1 MSRRALGLGLDHGTS
16 SCRALLV
23 DLDTGAEVA
32 EAVHAYEGGEAGV
45 WHAPDDPD
53 VARQDP
59 RDHLRGLEVTTST
72 VLERARQELAGFDAA
87 DVVGIGVATTGSTP
101 LPLARDGQPLAATT
115 SDLAA
120 LAWLWKD
127 HSAHEEA
134 AAITLAAHEHRP
146 SYVAA
151 CGGTYSAEWFWA
163 KLWHCR
169 RVAPD
174 IFAQAHGWVEL
185 ADWLPGVLVGSTAT
199 ERIPRGACAAGHK
212 AMYDD
217 TWGGWPDE
225 AFLRLLD
232 PELAALPSRLGGP
245 ALPAGA
251 RAGGLCPTW
260 ARRLGL
266 AEGTAVAVGG
276 FDAHAGALA
285 AGVADGVLVKVM
297 GTSTCDVTVRRSG
310 LEAPEVP
317 GVCGVVRD
325 SVLQGHFG
333 IEAGQSAVGDAFAWV
348 ADRLVGTDTT
358 LADLAE
364 QAAGLAPGEHGLLA
378 LDWLNGNRTVLVDQR
393 LTGLLVGLTLQTR
406 PHHIYQALVEATA
419 FGALRIVE
427 QLERH
432 GVPVRQVVACGGLPA
447 RNPALVQTYADVLGR
462 PLLVSA
468 ARQTSALGAAML
480 GALAAGPDRG
490 GYATAA
496 QAQERLTRFQAER
509 FDPRPDRHATYAR
522 MYELYRDLHD
532 AFGLEK
538 DERGL
543 GGVMKEL
550 LALRDGTARR

>member
-1 MSRRALGLGLDHGTS
+1 MSRPAFGLGLDHGTS

-45 WHAPDDPD
+45 WMSADDPD

-59 RDHLRGLEVTTST
+59 RDHLRGLEATTSA
-72 VLERARQELAGFDAA
+72 VLAQAREDVPGFDPAS
-87 DVVGIGVATTGSTP
+87 VVGIGVATTGSTP
-101 LPLARDGQPLAATT
+101 LPLGRDGQPLASTR

-134 AAITLAAHEHRP
+134 AAITRAAHEHRP
-146 SYVAA
+146 QYVAA

-163 KLWHCR
+163 KLWHCL

-174 IFAQAHGWVEL
+174 VFAQAHGWVEL
-185 ADWLPGVLVGSTAT
+185 ADWLPGVLVGATRT
-199 ERIPRGACAAGHK
+199 ERIPRGLCAAGHK
-212 AMYDD
+212 AMYDEA
-217 TWGGWPDE
+217 WGGWPDE
-225 AFLRLLD
+225 EFLRLLD
-232 PELAALPSRLGGP
+232 PELAALRPRLGGP

-251 RAGGLCPTW
+251 RAGGVCPTW
-260 ARRLGL
+260 AERLGL
-266 AEGTAVAVGG
+266 AEGTSVAVGG

-285 AGVADGVLVKVM
+285 SGVAEGILVKVM
-297 GTSTCDVTVRRSG
+297 GTSTCDVTVRGSA
-310 LEAPEVP
+310 LAAPAVP

-325 SVLQGHFG
+325 SVLPEHFG

-348 ADRLVGTDTT
+348 ADRLAGSHTT
-358 LADLAE
+358 LEDLAE
-364 QAAGLAPGEHGLLA
+364 LGAALEPGEHGLLA

-393 LTGLLVGLTLQTR
+393 LTGLLMGVTLQTR

-419 FGALRIVE
+419 FGALRIIE

-462 PLLVSA
+462 PILVSA
-468 ARQTSALGAAML
+468 ASQASALGAAML

-490 GYATAA
+490 GFATAA
-496 QAQERLTRFQAER
+496 QAQKRLTRYQPGR
-509 FDPRPDRHATYAR
+509 FAPRPDRHKTYAR
-522 MYELYRDLHD
+522 LYELYRDLHD

-543 GGVMKEL
+543 GGLMKEL
-550 LALRDGTARR
+550 LALRDRSGQR